1 MATTTKTAATKAKAV
16 TATPKARATG
26 ARLKVQYN
34 ETIAKDLMKEL
45 ELSNAHQVPKL
56 EKIVV
61 NVGLGR
67 AKDDKKL
74 LEVAANTLSK
84 ITGQKPVE
92 TVARLSIAS
101 FKLREGNKIGLKVTL
116 RGERMYEFLDRLIT
130 IVLPR
135 LRDFH
140 GVSAKAFDKSGN
152 YSIGLHEQSVFPELS
167 FEDTTT
173 AHGLQMIF
181 VIKSHGPEH
190 SRALL
195 EKFGMPFEK
204 SHDRKEK

>member
-1 MATTTKTAATKAKAV
+1 MVKTKQPTN
-16 TATPKARATG
+16 

-34 ETIAKDLMKEL
+34 TTYRAEL
-45 ELSNAHQVPKL
+45 RTELGLSNINQVPKL

-74 LEVAANTLSK
+74 MEVATNTLIR
-84 ITGQKPVE
+84 ITGQKPIQ
-92 TVARLSIAS
+92 TTAKKSIAS

-116 RGERMYEFLDRLIT
+116 RGEMMYEFLDRVVN

-140 GVSAKAFDKSGN
+140 GVSAGAFDKTGN
-152 YSIGLHEQSVFPELS
+152 YSLGIKDQSVFPELN
-167 FEDTTT
+167 FEETTT
-173 AHGLQMIF
+173 IHGLQINF
-181 VIKSHGPEH
+181 VFSNVTSINQSK
-190 SRALL
+190 ALL
-195 EKFGMPFEK
+195 AKFGMPFEK
-204 SHDRKEK
+204 ERKA